1 MRQKA
6 KPTNHER
13 ILAEDDLI
21 VSKTD
26 KKGIITYANRTFIKF
41 ALLEENEL
49 LGAPHN
55 IIRHPDM
62 PKAIFR
68 LLWDTIE
75 KGNEIFAYVKNLSSD
90 GAYYWV
96 FANIT
101 PVYDQS
107 RNIIGYYSFR
117 RRPSREAINKITPV
131 YQEMLRIEQN
141 SGGKT
146 GIEQSVGYLTNL
158 LTENGTTYE
167 QFILSI

>member
-13 ILAEDDLI
+13 MLAEDDLI

-26 KKGIITYANRTFIKF
+26 RKGIITYANRTFIKF

-62 PKAIFR
+62 PKAVFR

-75 KGNEIFAYVKNLSSD
+75 KGNEIFAYVKNISSD

-117 RRPSREAINKITPV
+117 RRPSREAIKKITPV

-141 SGGKT
+141 TGGKT